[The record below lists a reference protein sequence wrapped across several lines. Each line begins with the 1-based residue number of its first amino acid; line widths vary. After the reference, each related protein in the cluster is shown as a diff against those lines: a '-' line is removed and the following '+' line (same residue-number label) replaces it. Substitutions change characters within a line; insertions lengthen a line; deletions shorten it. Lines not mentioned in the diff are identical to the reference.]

1 MKTSH
6 LVGMK
11 FRQFIHI
18 LAIIALIACFVQ
30 PVLAADEALKDE
42 ATSYYN
48 AGEIL
53 LNQNN
58 YERAIASFD
67 QALASNTTIIKV
79 SEALLYTYR
88 DKGYAQ
94 IQLKRYDDAIQT
106 FDQGLSLYPRDKML
120 WNNKGYANYNLG
132 KYQDALTAYNNAI
145 RFEKNYTIALI
156 NKGDTLS
163 KMGQY
168 QGAVDAYT
176 KALESDPGNRDATT
190 GLAAAQQG
198 AASAIPTTMIVI
210 VILIIIVAGGA
221 IWYFKFRKPEVKPE
235 EKKSKGKKE

>member
-1 MKTSH
+1 MD
-6 LVGMK
+6 MK
-11 FRQFIHI
+11 FGQFIHI
-18 LAIIALIACFVQ
+18 LVIIALIACFVA
-30 PVLAADEALKDE
+30 PVLAEASTDE
-42 ATSYYN
+42 ATMYYN
-48 AGEIL
+48 VAEISL
-53 LNQNN
+53 SRNN
-58 YERAIASFD
+58 YESAIASFD
-67 QALASNTTIIKV
+67 QALASNTSMIKL
-79 SEALLYTYR
+79 SDALLYTYR

-94 IQLKRYDDAIQT
+94 IQLRKYDDAIQT
-106 FDQGLSLYPRDKML
+106 LDQGLSHYPKDQML

-132 KYQDALTAYNNAI
+132 KYQDALAAYNNAI
-145 RFEKNYTIALI
+145 NFEKNYTIALI

-198 AASAIPTTMIVI
+198 AAQQTSASAMQTTIIVI
-210 VILIIIVAGGA
+210 AILVIIIAGVA

-235 EKKSKGKKE
+235 EQKSKGKKK